1 MADPYGITEGVKSL
15 SGSLNATREG
25 TKELTKTIEA
35 IQGDATSVAKQK
47 AEERRKAQQYQVDNT
62 VMRAFKEYE
71 IIQEVKKMELR
82 MKAEVINKHG
92 SKAWDDIQSIKQR
105 MLKEEMQNKKLYDQD
120 MKAVKRVQMYCFLVA
135 AVISYFIVWG
145 DK

>member
-1 MADPYGITEGVKSL
+1 MTDPYGITEGVKSL

-92 SKAWDDIQSIKQR
+92 AKAWDDIQSIKQR

-120 MKAVKRVQMYCFLVA
+120 MKAVKRVQMYCFLLA
-135 AVISYFIVWG
+135 AVVSYFIVWG